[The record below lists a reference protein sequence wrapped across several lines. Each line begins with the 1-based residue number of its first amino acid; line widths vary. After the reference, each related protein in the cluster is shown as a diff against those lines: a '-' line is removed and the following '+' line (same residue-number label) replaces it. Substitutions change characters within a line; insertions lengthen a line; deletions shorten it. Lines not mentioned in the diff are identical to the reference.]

1 MIRAGRF
8 QVKTWITCTLFILA
22 WSPLW
27 AQNRLEKAPAP
38 VASSQQAPVVRP
50 SNLPKPAATDKTSA
64 VTDTVKKER
73 SLAAKAAL
81 RSAMIPGWG
90 QIYNKKYWKLPLVY
104 GAIAVPVSTIAYNLD
119 WYKKCREA
127 YNIRYFNDTSRVVP
141 DLPTDG
147 IDQQLQPLST
157 QSLRLYR
164 NEFRK
169 NVDLSV
175 LALLAIWGL
184 NVLDATVDGHLRSFN
199 VSDDLSLKLDPGPGL
214 PGQTM
219 RVGLVWRLGNQP
231 RRSTTALS
239 R

>member
-1 MIRAGRF
+1 MIRAGGF
-8 QVKTWITCTLFILA
+8 LLTTWMICTLAVLA
-22 WSPLW
+22 TSPLY
-27 AQNRLEKAPAP
+27 AQNRLEKASTPANTQ
-38 VASSQQAPVVRP
+38 QQAPVVRTTTP
-50 SNLPKPAATDKTSA
+50 TKPASDKTPA
-64 VTDTVKKER
+64 VTDTAKKER
-73 SLAAKAAL
+73 SLAAKAAI

-175 LALLAIWGL
+175 LALLAVWGL

-199 VSDDLSLKLDPGPGL
+199 VSDDLSLRLDPGPGL

-219 RVGLVWRLGNQP
+219 RVGLVWRIGNQP
-231 RRSTTALS
+231 RKTGSALT

>member
-1 MIRAGRF
+1 MIRTVRF
-8 QVKTWITCTLFILA
+8 LVMTGIMLTTGFLSGDRL
-22 WSPLW
+22 L
-27 AQNRLEKAPAP
+27 AQNRLEKVSTAETPTGN
-38 VASSQQAPVVRP
+38 APVVRP
-50 SNLPKPAATDKTSA
+50 GTKPAASPVKSIATP
-64 VTDTVKKER
+64 DTGKKER
-73 SLAAKAAL
+73 SIAANAAL

-90 QIYNKKYWKLPLVY
+90 QIYNRKYWKLPLVY
-104 GAIAVPVSTIAYNLD
+104 GALAIPVSTFAYNLD

-127 YNIRYFNDTSRVVP
+127 YNIRYFNDTSRVLP

-175 LALLAIWGL
+175 LALLALWGL

-199 VSDDLSLKLDPGPGL
+199 VSDDLSLKLDPGPGM
-214 PGQTM
+214 PGQSM
-219 RVGLVWRLGNQP
+219 SVGLVWKIGSHP
-231 RRSTTALS
+231 RRYAKGSAK
-239 R
+239 

>member
-8 QVKTWITCTLFILA
+8 KKWAGNLLA
-22 WSPLW
+22 IGLLCGGSVM
-27 AQNRLEKAPAP
+27 AQNRPEKVSAAEAP
-38 VASSQQAPVVRP
+38 VQKPQVIRPV
-50 SNLPKPAATDKTSA
+50 NKPAADSGKSTA
-64 VTDTVKKER
+64 APDTAKKER
-73 SLAAKAAL
+73 SIAANAAL

-90 QIYNKKYWKLPLVY
+90 QIYNRKYWKLPLVY
-104 GAIAVPVSTIAYNLD
+104 GALAVPVSTFAYNLD
-119 WYKKCREA
+119 WYRKCREA
-127 YNIRYFNDTSRVVP
+127 YTIRYFNDTSRVLP

-175 LALLAIWGL
+175 LALLALWGL

-199 VSDDLSLKLDPGPGL
+199 VSDDLSLKLDPGPGM
-214 PGQTM
+214 PGQSM
-219 RVGLVWRLGNQP
+219 SVGLVWKIGSHP
-231 RRSTTALS
+231 RRNASAPAK
-239 R
+239 

>member
-1 MIRAGRF
+1 MIRTGRF
-8 QVKTWITCTLFILA
+8 LMRSLMMLA
-22 WSPLW
+22 LGSMASVSLM
-27 AQNRLEKAPAP
+27 AQNRLEK
-38 VASSQQAPVVRP
+38 VSASEAAQQRAPVVKP
-50 SNLPKPAATDKTSA
+50 ANTPKPAAGKPSA
-64 VTDTVKKER
+64 LPDTGKKER
-73 SLAAKAAL
+73 SMAAKAAL

-104 GAIAVPVSTIAYNLD
+104 GALAIPVSTFAYNLD

-141 DLPTDG
+141 NLPTDG

-199 VSDDLSLKLDPGPGL
+199 VSDDLSLKLDPGPGM
-214 PGQTM
+214 PGQAM
-219 RVGLVWRLGNQP
+219 SVGIVWRISNAP
-231 RRSTTALS
+231 RRSARAIS